1 MNIVPIPEKM
11 QKFYGTGTMLH
22 PDKEM
27 VAELVQE
34 IPFGKVA
41 TIETI
46 CTKMAK
52 QQNTD
57 VACPMRTGNFVKA
70 FTEMYSDN
78 ETLVPYWRVIR
89 NNHLLINS
97 NYTERCADMLKQ
109 EDFELRQNS
118 KGEYMVVSIENRLF
132 DFS

>member
-41 TIETI
+41 TIDTI
-46 CTKMAK
+46 CAKMAK

-70 FTEMYSDN
+70 LTEMYSDK
-78 ETLVPYWRVIR
+78 ETLIPYWRVIR

-97 NYTERCADMLKQ
+97 PLTEKCAELLIQ
-109 EDFELRQNS
+109 EGFNLQQNS
-118 KGEYMVVSIENRLF
+118 KGVYKVNGLDGRLYAF
-132 DFS
+132 